1 MGVDFCAVIVPEGT
15 QSYLFCEVNN
25 FTNLIL
31 VSDGHGQVAAIALLS
46 NEHVPSLKR
55 GHLFSMGSV
64 EE

>member
-1 MGVDFCAVIVPEGT
+1 MGVDFCAVIVSEGT

-25 FTNLIL
+25 FANLIL

-46 NEHVPSLKR
+46 SEHVPSLKR